1 MKNHFFVVISAVS
14 PEDLELEITAL
25 NASAKSIYVED
36 VNNKGEILVK
46 LSELKIKGTVLGA
59 NLLLDNSV
67 DTWLLSADRTTA
79 TFILNDEM
87 YAFADDV
94 EPLVITIVPGS
105 GINDVEGDA
114 NLSVYAANG
123 VINILGTQ
131 GGEDVAVYNVM
142 GSKIAA
148 VKATAEI
155 TTVNIPCAG
164 VYVVRVGNKSFKVI
178 GQ

>member
-1 MKNHFFVVISAVS
+1 
-14 PEDLELEITAL
+14 
-25 NASAKSIYVED
+25 
-36 VNNKGEILVK
+36 
-46 LSELKIKGTVLGA
+46 
-59 NLLLDNSV
+59 
-67 DTWLLSADRTTA
+67 
-79 TFILNDEM
+79 M